1 MRRKAGINYPIMYSS
16 DTTGN
21 GHLFNCYQ
29 RVHQNTL
36 EGYPLFLMLLFTGG
50 VQHPIQSSVA
60 GVVWIIG
67 RVIYS
72 LGYYTGGNIQLKISG
87 SLTSINVCFLF
98 RSKETCT
105 WSIRKLIHPNT
116 SNFFDY
122 ASS

>member
-16 DTTGN
+16 DTTGD

-50 VQHPIQSSVA
+50 LQHPIQSSVA

-87 SLTSINVCFLF
+87 SLTSINVCFF
-98 RSKETCT
+98 K
-105 WSIRKLIHPNT
+105 I
-116 SNFFDY
+116 
-122 ASS
+122 